1 MAWVYLRFGVSM
13 ADKVYTYVAA
23 YGNSIL
29 SRGYFDNGERFNKKT
44 EFHPTLFSPSKKQV
58 SLDTEWK
65 DLYGVP
71 MYEIKPGT
79 IRECKDFIEKYK
91 DVSGFEIYGMT
102 NWVTQFISEEYP
114 NDIKLKMAHT
124 RVWFFDIETAVED
137 GFPNIEQ
144 ANEEIL
150 LITVFDSITNRF
162 IVYTSRDCVIEK
174 DIIARYNIDDT
185 QTPIVISKAIDEYHL
200 LKTFCLDWQNT
211 YPDILTGWNIDMFDV
226 PYIVRRITRVLGE
239 TFANKLSPWGQ
250 VRERYVKINND
261 DVLMYDIIGIN
272 QLDYIQL
279 MKKYTY
285 GGRESWKLDNIA
297 DDEIGMKKLEYN
309 GTFKDHY
316 TKDFDHF
323 ATYNLIDV
331 HLVKRIDAKMKLI
344 ELALTIAYDSKIVPD
359 EVFSQ
364 IRSWDS
370 LIYNEL
376 KKKNIVIPNSRKNQR
391 DQFEGAYVKD
401 PIIGKHE
408 WIVSFDL
415 QSLYP
420 HLMMWA
426 NISPEKIAEY
436 RKNVTVDKLLEKS
449 IDNSDLIANNLA
461 MTANGVCFTKDKNGF
476 IVDIVTRIYN
486 ERSIFK
492 KQMLKIEQEYANTK
506 NPELLSDISRLNNL
520 QLARKIQI
528 NSVYGAMGSPYFRYY
543 DLRMAEG
550 ITTSGQ
556 LAIRW
561 VSKSLNEF
569 LNKACKTT
577 DVDYCIYNDTDSC
590 YFTLANVVKQTQEG
604 KTTEQIVKFVDKFAG
619 DIMQKVINKSYQ
631 DLADYMNSY
640 QQKLIMKREVIADVG
655 VFVAKKRYVLN
666 VHNSEGVQYKEPKL
680 KVTGLELVRSSTP
693 SVVRTVLKSGVK
705 QVLHGTQKSVQKFIS
720 NYREEYNK
728 ETIEA
733 IAFPR
738 GVNGLKQYAG
748 SPIYS
753 KGCPIHVRGAL
764 LYNHYIKKLGLE
776 GKYELIKEGS
786 KMKFVYLKLPNKIR
800 ENVIG
805 FVDKLPL
812 EFELTNYVDKDT
824 MFDKSFVESM
834 QTMLDPL
841 KWTAEERSSLEDFFS

>member
-1 MAWVYLRFGVSM
+1 M
-13 ADKVYTYVAA
+13 DTYTYVAN
-23 YGNSIL
+23 YGNKIL
-29 SRGYFDNGERFNKKT
+29 SRGYTENGSRFNRKDD
-44 EFHPTLFSPSKKQV
+44 FYPTLFSNAKKTAKQA
-58 SLDTEWK
+58 TEWK
-65 DLYGVP
+65 DLYGTP
-71 MYEIKPGT
+71 LYEIKPGS
-79 IRECKDFIEKYK
+79 IRECKDFIEQYK
-91 DVSGFEIYGMT
+91 DVHGFEIYGMT
-102 NWVTQFISEEYP
+102 NWVTQYISEEYP
-114 NDIKLKMAHT
+114 GTIKFNINHT
-124 RVWFFDIETAVED
+124 RVNIIDIETAVED
-137 GFPNIEQ
+137 GFPDIEK
-144 ANEEIL
+144 ANEEVL
-150 LITVFDSITNRF
+150 LITLYDNILQSYVVYAARDFAVDS
-162 IVYTSRDCVIEK
+162 VLLEK
-174 DIIARYNIDDT
+174 YG
-185 QTPIVISKAIDEYHL
+185 ISAKSVRKSIHVDEYHL
-200 LKTFCLDWQNT
+200 LKTFVTDWQT
-211 YPDILTGWNIDMFDV
+211 LCPDVVSGWNSQFFDI
-226 PYIVRRITRVLGE
+226 PYLVNRINRVLGDS
-239 TFANKLSPWGQ
+239 FASKLSPWNI
-250 VRERYVKINND
+250 VRDRRVKINND
-261 DVLMYDIIGIN
+261 EQLVYDIIGVN
-272 QLDYIQL
+272 QMDYIDL

-297 DDEIGMKKLEYN
+297 NDELGRKKLEYD
-309 GTFKDHY
+309 GTFKEHY
-316 TKDFDHF
+316 TKDWDHF
-323 ATYNLIDV
+323 CMYNIIDV
-331 HLVKRIDAKMKLI
+331 SLVKAFEDKMKLI

-376 KKKNIVIPNSRKNQR
+376 KDKKIVIPNSKRNQR

-401 PIIGKHE
+401 PIIGKHK

-426 NISPEKIAEY
+426 NISPETISDY
-436 RKNVTVDKLLEKS
+436 RKNVTVDKLLDRAIE
-449 IDNSDLIANNLA
+449 NTDLVEQNLA
-461 MTANGVCFTKDKNGF
+461 MTANGVCFTKEKNGF

-492 KQMLKIEQEYANTK
+492 KQMLKIEQEYADTK
-506 NPELLSDISRLNNL
+506 NPALVSEISRLNNL

-561 VSKSLNEF
+561 VSKALNEF

-590 YFTLANVVKQTQEG
+590 YFTLEEVVKQTQKD

-619 DIMQKVINKSYQ
+619 EVMQKVINKSYQ
-631 DLADYMNSY
+631 ELAEYMNSY

-655 VFVAKKRYVLN
+655 VFVAKKRYAMS
-666 VHNSEGVQYKEPKL
+666 VHNSEGVQYKEPKI

-693 SVVRTVLKSGVK
+693 SVVRTTLKAGVK
-705 QVLHGTQKSVQKFIS
+705 QVLYGTQATVQKFIADYQEQYL
-720 NYREEYNK
+720 NEP
-728 ETIEA
+728 IEA

-738 GVNGLKQYAG
+738 GVNGLKQYSG
-748 SPIYS
+748 SPIYT

-776 GKYELIKEGS
+776 GKYEYIKEGS
-786 KMKFVYLKLPNKIR
+786 KMKFVYLRLPNKFH

-805 FVDKLPL
+805 FIDKLPI
-812 EFELTNYVDKDT
+812 EFGLTDYVDKDT
-824 MFDKSFVESM
+824 MFQKSFVESM

-841 KWTAEERSSLEDFFS
+841 GWTAEERSSLEDFFA

>member
-1 MAWVYLRFGVSM
+1 M
-13 ADKVYTYVAA
+13 DTYTYVANI
-23 YGNSIL
+23 GNKIL
-29 SRGYFDNGERFNKKT
+29 CRGYAENGSRFNRKDDFYPVLFSNAKKT
-44 EFHPTLFSPSKKQV
+44 AKQN
-58 SLDTEWK
+58 TEWR
-65 DLYGVP
+65 DLYDKP
-71 MYEIKPGT
+71 LYEIKPGS
-79 IRECKDFIEKYK
+79 IRECRDFIEQYK
-91 DVSGFEIYGMT
+91 DVHGFEIFGMT
-102 NWVTQFISEEYP
+102 NWVTQYISEEFP
-114 NDIKLKMAHT
+114 GTIKLNIKHT
-124 RVWFFDIETAVED
+124 LINIIDIETAVED
-137 GFPNIEQ
+137 GFPDIEK

-150 LITVFDSITNRF
+150 LITVYDNISNSYV
-162 IVYTSRDCVIEK
+162 VYTSRDFDVDSVLLE
-174 DIIARYNIDDT
+174 RYGI
-185 QTPIVISKAIDEYHL
+185 KAGAIRKSVSIDEYHM
-200 LKTFCLDWQNT
+200 LKLFVTDWQT
-211 YPDILTGWNIDMFDV
+211 RCPDVVSGWNSQFFDI
-226 PYIVRRITRVLGE
+226 PYLVNRINRVLGDS
-239 TFANKLSPWGQ
+239 FANKLSPWNL
-250 VRERYVKINND
+250 VRDRRVKINND
-261 DVLMYDIIGIN
+261 EQLVYDIIGVN
-272 QLDYIQL
+272 QLDYIDL

-285 GGRESWKLDNIA
+285 GGRESWKLDNVA
-297 DDEIGMKKLEYN
+297 NDELGRKKLEYD

-316 TKDFDHF
+316 TRDWNHF
-323 ATYNLIDV
+323 CMYNVIDV
-331 HLVKRIDAKMKLI
+331 SLVKAFEDKMKLI

-376 KKKNIVIPNSRKNQR
+376 KEKKIVIPNSRRNQR
-391 DQFEGAYVKD
+391 DQFEGAFVKD

-408 WIVSFDL
+408 WVVSFDL

-420 HLMMWA
+420 HLMMWS
-426 NISPEKIAEY
+426 NISPETIADY
-436 RKNVTVDKLLEKS
+436 RKDVTVDKLLSKS
-449 IDNSDLIANNLA
+449 IDNSDIHEQNLS
-461 MTANGVCFTKDKNGF
+461 MTANGVCFTKEKNGF

-492 KQMLKIEQEYANTK
+492 KQMLKIEQEYADTK
-506 NPELLSDISRLNNL
+506 NPALLSEISRLNNL

-604 KTTEQIVKFVDKFAG
+604 RTTEQIVKFVDKFAG
-619 DIMQKVINKSYQ
+619 EVMQKVINKSYQ

-693 SVVRTVLKSGVK
+693 AVLKSGVK
-705 QVLHGTQKSVQKFIS
+705 QVLHGTQKTVQKFIS
-720 NYREEYNK
+720 DYRLQYND
-728 ETIEA
+728 EPIES

-764 LYNHYIKKLGLE
+764 LYNHYLKKLGLE
-776 GKYELIKEGS
+776 GKYEQIKEGS
-786 KMKFVYLKLPNKIR
+786 KMKFVYLKLPNKLH

-805 FVDKLPL
+805 FIDKLPL
-812 EFELTNYVDKDT
+812 EFGLTEYVDKDT
-824 MFDKSFVESM
+824 MFQKSFVESM

-841 KWTAEERSSLEDFFS
+841 GWSAEERSSLEDFFN